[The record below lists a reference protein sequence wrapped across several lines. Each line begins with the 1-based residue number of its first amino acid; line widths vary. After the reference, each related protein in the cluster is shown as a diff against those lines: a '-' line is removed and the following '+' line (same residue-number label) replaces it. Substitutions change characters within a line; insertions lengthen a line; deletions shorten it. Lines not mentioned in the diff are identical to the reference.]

1 MLTTIFV
8 MQIVLIVLL
17 IAVFFAVYR
26 KLAEKK
32 IKADC
37 EPIVY
42 HNKGY
47 FKHKIVAGYRMQF
60 YHDDMP
66 IGEPTERIVYYS
78 NKIDKE
84 AVQEVIHKTLLALK
98 AIKSITIGIP
108 SLAEIQDVINKALN

>member
-32 IKADC
+32 IKAEC

-60 YHDDMP
+60 YHDDVP
-66 IGEPTERIVYYS
+66 IA
-78 NKIDKE
+78 NQQKE
-84 AVQEVIHKTLLALK
+84 
-98 AIKSITIGIP
+98 
-108 SLAEIQDVINKALN
+108 